1 MKRKFNWVKLWAIRR
16 KIFNI
21 DLGGY
26 IEVYKFLYL
35 LVRIYSS
42 TIYAIISLPSF
53 YILKR
58 YLILRLYS

>member
-1 MKRKFNWVKLWAIRR
+1 M
-16 KIFNI
+16 FNI
-21 DLGGY
+21 DLGGR

-42 TIYAIISLPSF
+42 TIYVIISLPSF